1 MSASCC
7 SSALRRT
14 FSLGKKV
21 PLSARLRHNDGM
33 LQTRSRAALIALL
46 LIAAAISVQ
55 AIEKEPLA
63 EYASR
68 RARVAEQIKGGVLV
82 LFGGEENDLV
92 KFKQEDYF
100 YYLTGFSEA
109 NAVLL
114 IDATAQQP
122 EETLFIRPRNT
133 GQERWTGVTMSAG
146 AEGQKET
153 GIRSVQVSGELAP
166 TLARIAQKNAK
177 LYTLTSNRANVDRL
191 RGMAASADIQ
201 NAGPFISSL
210 RLKKSATE
218 LALLEKTV
226 KITLLG
232 QEAAARTIKPG
243 AWEYQVEAALEH
255 EFRWNG
261 AERPAFPSIVGS
273 GPNSTVLH
281 YDASTR
287 QMKAGELV
295 VVDIGSDYS
304 GYAGD
309 VTRTYPVSGK
319 FSPRQREIYQIVLD
333 AQKAALAVIKPGAT
347 ISQVHQAATNVIRG
361 KGYARE
367 FPHGTSH
374 HLGLYVHDPGDT
386 RRPLEAGMVITVEPG
401 IYLDQEQLGVRIEDD
416 IVVTETGYRILSDFP
431 KEIADI
437 EALMARPSAG
447 PQR

>member
-1 MSASCC
+1 MSRIH
-7 SSALRRT
+7 SSVT
-14 FSLGKKV
+14 
-21 PLSARLRHNDGM
+21 
-33 LQTRSRAALIALL
+33 IAVLL
-46 LIAAAISVQ
+46 TITATISIQ
-55 AIEKEPLA
+55 GIEKEPLA

-68 RARVAEQIKGGVLV
+68 RARLTEQIKGGALV
-82 LFGGEENDLV
+82 LFGREESDLV

-100 YYLTGFSEA
+100 YYLTGFSEPD
-109 NAVLL
+109 AVLV
-114 IDATAQQP
+114 IDATGPQA
-122 EETLFIRPRNT
+122 EEILFIAPRNPS
-133 GQERWTGVTMSAG
+133 QERWNGATMSAG
-146 AEGQKET
+146 TEGQKET
-153 GIRSVQVSGELAP
+153 GIKSVQVSAEFTPAV
-166 TLARIAQKNAK
+166 TRIVQKNPK
-177 LYTLTSNRANVDRL
+177 IYTLTSNRANVDRL
-191 RGMAASADIQ
+191 RGMAASADFQ
-201 NAGPFISSL
+201 NAAPLISSL

-232 QEAAARTIKPG
+232 QEAAARTIAPG
-243 AWEYQVEAALEH
+243 VWEYQVEAALEH
-255 EFRWNG
+255 QFRWNG
-261 AERPAFPSIVGS
+261 AEGPSFPSIVGS

-281 YDASTR
+281 YNASTR
-287 QMKAGELV
+287 QMKAGDLV

-319 FSPRQREIYQIVLD
+319 FTPRQREIYQIVLD
-333 AQKAALAVIKPGAT
+333 AQKAALAVIKPGVT
-347 ISQVHQAATNVIRG
+347 INQVHQAATNVIRE

-386 RRPLEAGMVITVEPG
+386 RRPLEPGMVITVEPG

-416 IVVTETGYRILSDFP
+416 VVVTETGYRMLSDFP

-437 EALMARPSAG
+437 EALMARSSAG

>member
-1 MSASCC
+1 
-7 SSALRRT
+7 
-14 FSLGKKV
+14 
-21 PLSARLRHNDGM
+21 M
-33 LQTRSRAALIALL
+33 LQSRSRLAVAALL
-46 LIAAAISVQ
+46 LFIVTISVR

-82 LFGGEENDLV
+82 LFGREDSELV

-109 NAVLL
+109 DAVLV
-114 IDATAQQP
+114 IDATNQP
-122 EETLFIRPRNT
+122 PDETLFIPPRNT
-133 GQERWTGVTMSAG
+133 GQERWNGATMSPG

-153 GIRSVQVSGELAP
+153 GIKSVHVSGDLAP
-166 TLARIAQKNAK
+166 ALSRIAQKNPK
-177 LYTLTSNRANVDRL
+177 IYTLTTNRSNAERL
-191 RGMAASADIQ
+191 RSMVPSADLQ
-201 NAGPFISSL
+201 NAAPVISSL

-226 KITLLG
+226 KITLQG
-232 QEAAARTIKPG
+232 HEAAARTIKPG
-243 AWEYQVEAALEH
+243 VWEYQVEAALEF

-261 AERPAFPSIVGS
+261 AERPSFPSIVGS

-281 YDASTR
+281 YNASTR
-287 QMKAGELV
+287 QMKAGDLV
-295 VVDIGSDYS
+295 VVDIGSEYG

-319 FSPRQREIYQIVLD
+319 FSARQREIYQIVLD
-333 AQKAALAVIKPGAT
+333 AQKAALAVIKPGVT
-347 ISQVHQAATNVIRG
+347 INQVHQAAMNVIRG
-361 KGYARE
+361 KGFARE

-386 RRPLEAGMVITVEPG
+386 RRPLEPGMVITVEPG

-416 IVVTETGYRILSDFP
+416 VVVTETGYRMLSDFP
-431 KEIADI
+431 KEITDI
-437 EALMARPSAG
+437 EALMARTSAA

>member
-1 MSASCC
+1 MSRPRYR
-7 SSALRRT
+7 LT
-14 FSLGKKV
+14 F
-21 PLSARLRHNDGM
+21 A
-33 LQTRSRAALIALL
+33 TLL
-46 LIAAAISVQ
+46 FVAITICVQ
-55 AIEKEPLA
+55 AIEREPLA

-82 LFGGEENDLV
+82 LFGREDSDLV

-100 YYLTGFSEA
+100 YYLTGFNEPD
-109 NAVLL
+109 AVLV

-122 EETLFIRPRNT
+122 EESLFIPPRNP
-133 GQERWTGVTMSAG
+133 GQERWTGATMSVG
-146 AEGQKET
+146 AEGQKQT
-153 GIRSVQVSGELAP
+153 GIKSVQLSNELVPAV
-166 TLARIAQKNAK
+166 TRIAQKNPK
-177 LYTLTSNRANVDRL
+177 IYTLTSNRSSVDRL
-191 RGMAASADIQ
+191 KSMAADADIQ
-201 NAGPFISSL
+201 SVAPVISSL

-261 AERPAFPSIVGS
+261 AERPSFPSIVGS

-281 YDASTR
+281 YNASTR

-295 VVDIGSDYS
+295 VVDIGSEYS

-333 AQKAALAVIKPGAT
+333 AQKAALAVIKPGVT
-347 ISQVHQAATNVIRG
+347 INQVHQAAMNVIRQ
-361 KGYARE
+361 KGYSRE

-386 RRPLEAGMVITVEPG
+386 RRPLEPGMVITVEPG

-416 IVVTETGYRILSDFP
+416 IVVTETGYRMLSDFP
-431 KEIADI
+431 REIADI

-447 PQR
+447 AQR